1 MDTTI
6 SPAQANRSPRSRWPK
21 VALLS
26 SAIVAIFALLLAY
39 QSSANRSA
47 TAAPAINAIPT
58 SVLEERYG
66 LRVNLIAVTAAG
78 GLVDV
83 RLKVLDAE
91 KAKAL
96 LKIPQNFP
104 ALKVGSSDVM
114 LTASE
119 DSRAQVDSLKD
130 GGLIMILFPNRGSAV
145 NSGSAVNLTFGDMQL
160 ESIAAR

>member
-6 SPAQANRSPRSRWPK
+6 SPVQANRSPRSRRGMI
-21 VALLS
+21 ALLS
-26 SAIVAIFALLLAY
+26 IAVIVIIAALLAY
-39 QSSANRSA
+39 QSSANRSS
-47 TAAPAINAIPT
+47 TAAPAINAISA
-58 SVLEERYG
+58 SVLAARHG

-104 ALKVGSSDVM
+104 ALKVGSSDIT

-130 GGLIMILFPNRGSAV
+130 DGLIMILFPNTGSSVKSGNSV
-145 NSGSAVNLTFGDMQL
+145 NMMFGDMQL
-160 ESIAAR
+160 ESIVAR